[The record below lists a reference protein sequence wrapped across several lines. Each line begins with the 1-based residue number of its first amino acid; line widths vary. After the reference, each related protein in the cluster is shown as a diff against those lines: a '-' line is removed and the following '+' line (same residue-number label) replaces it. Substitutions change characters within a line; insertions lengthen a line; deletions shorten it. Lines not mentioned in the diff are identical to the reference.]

1 MLGFF
6 SYFVDSMAVQPAAAA
21 GGGGR
26 DGGQQQQQQA
36 RQCSP
41 VELLLSPAVPLLFGP
56 CAGGA
61 CCANEDGSGDR
72 ALGCRVRR

>member
-21 GGGGR
+21 GSGSGSR
-26 DGGQQQQQQA
+26 QRQQQEA
-36 RQCSP
+36 RQRSP
-41 VELLLSPAVPLLFGP
+41 VALLLSPAVPLLFGP

-61 CCANEDGSGDR
+61 CCASKDGCTGG
-72 ALGCRVRR
+72 ALGCQVRR